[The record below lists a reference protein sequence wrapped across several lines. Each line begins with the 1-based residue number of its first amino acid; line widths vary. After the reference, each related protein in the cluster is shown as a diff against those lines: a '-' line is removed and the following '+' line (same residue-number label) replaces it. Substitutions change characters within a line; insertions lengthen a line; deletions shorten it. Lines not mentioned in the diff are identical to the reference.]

1 MNTTKLLTTVIS
13 AFKSFT
19 CNSHSPNEQISIQGQ
34 ENRHYKCVSKLY
46 SSAFSWTWASIC
58 PRVSQQKFTC
68 SKPTIKTLG
77 KSMKYVQS
85 YRQRQQKDVNEFIL
99 SLLLT
104 LCAYFTPFS
113 GVSIVNFEL
122 VNVFWDMK
130 TIRTHGLR
138 RRFNEALINQ
148 IKMSNPVEIKTCS
161 NSKNEKLN
169 EKKNRILWRGI

>member
-1 MNTTKLLTTVIS
+1 MNL
-13 AFKSFT
+13 
-19 CNSHSPNEQISIQGQ
+19 
-34 ENRHYKCVSKLY
+34 
-46 SSAFSWTWASIC
+46 
-58 PRVSQQKFTC
+58 
-68 SKPTIKTLG
+68 
-77 KSMKYVQS
+77 
-85 YRQRQQKDVNEFIL
+85 L

-138 RRFNEALINQ
+138 RIFNEALINQ

-169 EKKNRILWRGI
+169 EKKNRIL

>member
-58 PRVSQQKFTC
+58 PRVSQQ
-68 SKPTIKTLG
+68 
-77 KSMKYVQS
+77 
-85 YRQRQQKDVNEFIL
+85 RQRQQKDVNEFIL

>member
-58 PRVSQQKFTC
+58 PRVSQQ
-68 SKPTIKTLG
+68 
-77 KSMKYVQS
+77 
-85 YRQRQQKDVNEFIL
+85 RQRQQKDVNEFIL

-148 IKMSNPVEIKTCS
+148 IKMSNHVEIKTCS